1 MKYDTILKKLPKNF
15 DPASDTSVNEDTTQ
29 TSTLTNEQEARYLH
43 ANVIAHVACVYK
55 LKSIFFSAVCDKL
68 NQQSHLN

>member
-43 ANVIAHVACVYK
+43 ANVIAHVAGV
-55 LKSIFFSAVCDKL
+55 
-68 NQQSHLN
+68 